1 MMGKNE
7 KLLKISNE
15 KLGFYAKLVLKITI
29 PLVLI
34 QALGLVFFVL
44 STDTYELFSSLDV
57 MWGITEAV
65 LVSLALSVGGCLL
78 TDALEREKSKK

>member
-15 KLGFYAKLVLKITI
+15 KLGSYAKLVLKITI

-44 STDTYELFSSLDV
+44 STNYQLNFYTVILSICAPSDCNFSVKCSYPRS
-57 MWGITEAV
+57 T
-65 LVSLALSVGGCLL
+65 
-78 TDALEREKSKK
+78 